1 MSKKSMFLVF
11 AIFVTI
17 FLIGVNIDIKAHSAA
32 RMDLNYNLTTKELDV
47 TISHSVPDQ
56 NTHYISSVEIKV
68 NNSTISTEIYFSQ
81 PTTSTFVYQYSN
93 ITAIKG
99 DTIMVIAIYNY
110 FGVISSSTIA
120 GEDPPP
126 SGESEIPGYLGLW
139 IIIMSSII
147 ALLTINFKR
156 IRRMKK

>member
-17 FLIGVNIDIKAHSAA
+17 LLIGVNIDIKAHSAA
-32 RMDLNYNLTTKELDV
+32 RMDLNYNLTTEELDV
-47 TISHSVPDQ
+47 TISHSVANQ

-68 NNSTISTEIYFSQ
+68 NNSTISTETYFSQ

-99 DTIMVIAIYNY
+99 DTIMVIAICNY
-110 FGVISSSTIA
+110 FGLISSSTIA
-120 GEDPPP
+120 GEDPPQ
-126 SGESEIPGYLGLW
+126 SGEPEIPGYLGIW